1 MQADS
6 LRSMGHAATSSDAA
20 ELMLTV
26 QPLRNSKASHPF
38 PSKLA
43 EHVLLLLLTNAAGR
57 CDERLHGAS
66 GIDGRAAASIGGVA
80 ARRGCTG
87 PGQSFITLSR

>member
-1 MQADS
+1 M
-6 LRSMGHAATSSDAA
+6 LRRA
-20 ELMLTV
+20 
-26 QPLRNSKASHPF
+26 QIQQNSCWLHNLCETAKRPIPS

-43 EHVLLLLLTNAAGR
+43 EQVLLLLLTNAAGR

-80 ARRGCTG
+80 ARRGMVG
-87 PGQSFITLSR
+87 PGASFITLSR